1 MEYKEIMCKF
11 CKECAGEK
19 IMEKVI
25 KTDSKVNSDTLMIKC
40 ENYNSK
46 VEYEGN
52 IG

>member
-1 MEYKEIMCKF
+1 MIYKEIMCKF
-11 CKECAGEK
+11 CKKCTGEK

-25 KTDSKVNSDTLMIKC
+25 KTASKVNSDTLMLKC
-40 ENYNSK
+40 EKYNSK

>member
-11 CKECAGEK
+11 CKECTGEK
-19 IMEKVI
+19 IMGKVI
-25 KTDSKVNSDTLMIKC
+25 KTDSKVNSDTLVLKC